1 MRKIKLF
8 AILTVMLTML
18 ISVNAFAAV
27 YDGEP
32 GLIEITGGIDM
43 ESEYEST
50 FDDTRTI
57 TGRAERG
64 SVIVIEVYVEDDN
77 NGLSV
82 AETKE
87 IKVGVSGYFST
98 SVDLYEGE
106 NYIVITNEGE
116 DARIAAVIKRKS
128 EEIKARLERGE
139 YSTDSAMAPFIPF
152 SVD

>member
-1 MRKIKLF
+1 
-8 AILTVMLTML
+8 
-18 ISVNAFAAV
+18 
-27 YDGEP
+27 
-32 GLIEITGGIDM
+32 M

-64 SVIVIEVYVEDDN
+64 SVIVIEVYVEDDS

-139 YSTDSAMAPFIPF
+139 YSTDLALAPFIPF

>member
-18 ISVNAFAAV
+18 ISVNALAAV

>member
-1 MRKIKLF
+1 
-8 AILTVMLTML
+8 MLTML
-18 ISVNAFAAV
+18 ISFNAFAAV

-32 GLIEITGGIDM
+32 GLIEITGGRGM
-43 ESEYEST
+43 ESGDEHT
-50 FDDTRTI
+50 FEGARTI

-64 SVIVIEVYVEDDN
+64 SVIVIEVYVEDDS

-139 YSTDSAMAPFIPF
+139 YSTDLALAPFIPF

>member
-1 MRKIKLF
+1 M
-8 AILTVMLTML
+8 
-18 ISVNAFAAV
+18 
-27 YDGEP
+27 
-32 GLIEITGGIDM
+32 
-43 ESEYEST
+43 
-50 FDDTRTI
+50 
-57 TGRAERG
+57 
-64 SVIVIEVYVEDDN
+64 IVIEVYVEDDN